1 VHYVAVFLVVIEVA
15 VVLVGGRRPE
25 RKDLLVG
32 GIPGAL
38 VLAALAP
45 FGRQQF
51 SERENHSWIAGFSL
65 PGRLDDAARGAL
77 VGPSPPDHRLWIPIA
92 LAAVVAVALLVAR
105 GESAERR
112 AALVAG
118 GFGLVPVA
126 LALVAAVAGVD
137 MIVARYLI
145 VVLAAAIAAV
155 AIGLSV
161 TRVPRLVA
169 PGVVALVM
177 AVSVVTVA
185 ADARDPAL
193 QRPGW
198 REVAEAHEAGG
209 TGAAGAAEGRGERL
223 LVVDLHGFLGLPLQK
238 YLAGDRKLVAGEEAT
253 VRQID
258 VVVAKPTD
266 RPCNLMV
273 GLACALLFLGAPLP
287 EPLAGRFELDERID
301 LDQFVLERYTAA
313 EPVTVTPADLVRPE
327 NLADSL
333 LLVTP

>member
-1 VHYVAVFLVVIEVA
+1 MA
-15 VVLVGGRRPE
+15 
-25 RKDLLVG
+25 
-32 GIPGAL
+32 
-38 VLAALAP
+38 
-45 FGRQQF
+45 
-51 SERENHSWIAGFSL
+51 
-65 PGRLDDAARGAL
+65 
-77 VGPSPPDHRLWIPIA
+77 
-92 LAAVVAVALLVAR
+92 
-105 GESAERR
+105 
-112 AALVAG
+112 
-118 GFGLVPVA
+118 
-126 LALVAAVAGVD
+126 
-137 MIVARYLI
+137 
-145 VVLAAAIAAV
+145 
-155 AIGLSV
+155 
-161 TRVPRLVA
+161 RVPRLVG

-209 TGAAGAAEGRGERL
+209 TGAAEGRGERL

-238 YLAGDRKLVAGEEAT
+238 YLTDDRKLVAGEQAT

-313 EPVTVTPADLVRPE
+313 EPVTMTPADLVRAE
-327 NLADSL
+327 NLDRLAAPRHPL
-333 LLVTP
+333 TPPVLGWGGGGLA